1 MYISHLKIKN
11 FRNFTDFE
19 IDLHPFTLIIGENN
33 TGKSNLL
40 EAICLILGQEI
51 TIYKKRVFEID
62 DINYQAVKNFKAQ
75 VFNNTIKPDAIVFPE
90 VKVEITLTD
99 FNDDQEAVVGDWFID
114 PESKH
119 AKLTYLFS
127 LREGWANK
135 DAWLTSQRSNAISNA
150 EQELVDF
157 PIDQYEYQIFG
168 GNGQQNRVDPYFLKM
183 LKMEHLDALR
193 DAKRELTASG
203 DYRLLFRVLNNR
215 DKSKYS
221 IIQQELLS
229 LQEKVKSDAEFSLV
243 KSEIKTYLDRI
254 SLQEVEADNNV
265 DFRFSSP
272 ELNEILKKISLV
284 YGSDPIGV
292 ERNGLGR
299 NNLLFISLVLSHLS
313 NKTNDESTFFRIVG
327 IEEPESHLHPHLQHH
342 LSRNIKDDVRADLQ
356 IVLTSHSPY
365 ISSQLGLEDTYVLF
379 KDGREVKKHYLL
391 QGIDKNGQTSRYLQ
405 KYLDASNST
414 MFFAKKVILV
424 EGISE
429 LILIPY
435 LFEDYSHGTSLEK
448 CGCNVVNVYG
458 LAFKHFLEIIKNG
471 YFIKCSVFT
480 DKDTGTR
487 ASDLKTT
494 FEAGNDVIKVF
505 VTQQT
510 TFEKDLIAANK
521 CGPQKDIL
529 FEALCKT
536 KPISGESLKSS
547 TTGDIDVDTFYNEIV
562 DYKSEFAFDLLSV
575 IKERNVSISLPQYIK
590 DGFKHILPQET
601 YAANE
606 G

>member
-1 MYISHLKIKN
+1 MYVSHLQINN
-11 FRNFTDFE
+11 FRNFTNFD

-51 TIYKKRVFEID
+51 TIYKKRVLEID
-62 DINYQAVKNFKAQ
+62 DINYQAVKNFKTQ
-75 VFNNTIKPDAIVFPE
+75 IFTNSIPLDDIVFPE
-90 VKVEITLTD
+90 VKIEITLTD
-99 FNDDQEAVVGDWFID
+99 FNEDQESVVGDWFID
-114 PESKH
+114 PELKY

-127 LREGWANK
+127 LREGWINK
-135 DAWLTSQRSNAISNA
+135 TSWLTSQRSNAISNA
-150 EQELVDF
+150 KQELVDF

-168 GNGQQNRVDPYFLKM
+168 GNGQQNKVDPYFLKM

-193 DAKRELTASG
+193 DAKKELTASG

-221 IIQQELLS
+221 LIQQELLA
-229 LQEKVKSDAEFSLV
+229 LEEKVKSDTEFNLIR
-243 KSEIKTYLDRI
+243 SEIKTYLDKI
-254 SLQEVEADNNV
+254 SLQEVDADNNV

-313 NKTNDESTFFRIVG
+313 NKTNDESTYFRIVG

-342 LSRNIKDDVRADLQ
+342 LSRNIKDDVREDLQ
-356 IVLTSHSPY
+356 IILTSHSPY
-365 ISSQLGLEDTYVLF
+365 ISSQLGMENTYILF
-379 KDGREVKKHYLL
+379 KDSGEVKKHYLL
-391 QGIDKNGQTSRYLQ
+391 QGINKDSQTSKYLQ

-414 MFFAKKVILV
+414 MFFAKKVVLV

-429 LILIPY
+429 LILIPRF
-435 LFEDYSHGTSLEK
+435 FEDYTHGISLEK

-471 YFIKCSVFT
+471 YFVKCSVFT
-480 DKDTGTR
+480 DKDAGTR
-487 ASDLKTT
+487 ASDIKATY
-494 FEAGNDVIKVF
+494 EAGNNVIKVF
-505 VTQQT
+505 ITQLT
-510 TFEKDLIAANK
+510 TFEKDLIEANK
-521 CGPQKDIL
+521 NGTQKDIL

-536 KPISGESLKSS
+536 KPISGVSLKST
-547 TTGDIDVDTFYNEIV
+547 TTGDINVDTFFNEIV

-575 IKERNVSISLPQYIK
+575 IKERNVSINLPQYIK
-590 DGFKHILPQET
+590 DGFEHILPQET